1 MNELMKTIFFHKSP
15 ILVFVAL
22 LTMGLTVCLGM
33 GNTLALANPRKQAPA
48 CPCIA
53 IQNALVFAQN
63 EENKI
68 SEKGKNGSSPERIES
83 DSKPETKPKK
93 NDLPAGSKS
102 KPLKS
107 FVPSEKIEAD
117 QAVDFPYDI

>member
-1 MNELMKTIFFHKSP
+1 MNEPMKTIFLHKSL
-15 ILVFVAL
+15 ILIFVAL

-33 GNTLALANPRKQAPA
+33 GNTAVLANPRKQAPT

-63 EENKI
+63 KENKA
-68 SEKGKNGSSPERIES
+68 SEEEKNGSSPKRIES
-83 DSKPETKPKK
+83 DSKTKTKPKK
-93 NDLPAGSKS
+93 NDLPSGSES
-102 KPLKS
+102 KPLKR